1 MKTEKSSLTRFINST
16 VKSFRSF
23 RPLNKQTNSLINYND
38 YSFTIPEYLRH
49 VLTAVAA
56 DALVSYTFYQSRT
69 VFLAA
74 LPVCL
79 IYPFLIRKTLV
90 EKRRQQL
97 LDQFKEA
104 LSTLS
109 SFLSAGYS
117 TENAFRVSVPELKH
131 MYSEDDLNKPLE
143 EMLSDFAY
151 RSGLDDVSNFA
162 EIFIAAKK
170 NGGNLVQIIAHTS
183 GIIRD
188 KVQIM
193 EDIKTL
199 NASKQYEQKVMNL
212 IPFVIIIYMNLS
224 SPDFFRSLY
233 TQTLG
238 RLTMTVCLLLYCLAV
253 YLANRIMDIEV

>member
-1 MKTEKSSLTRFINST
+1 
-16 VKSFRSF
+16 
-23 RPLNKQTNSLINYND
+23 
-38 YSFTIPEYLRH
+38 
-49 VLTAVAA
+49 VAA

-117 TENAFRVSVPELKH
+117 TENAFRVSVTELKH
-131 MYSEDDLNKPLE
+131 MYSEDALIVREFEHFTKGMDLNKPLE

-238 RLTMTVCLLLYCLAV
+238 RITMTVCLLLYCLAV

>member
-1 MKTEKSSLTRFINST
+1 M
-16 VKSFRSF
+16 
-23 RPLNKQTNSLINYND
+23 
-38 YSFTIPEYLRH
+38 
-49 VLTAVAA
+49 AA
-56 DALVSYTFYQSRT
+56 DALVSYTFYQSKL

-90 EKRRQQL
+90 EKRRQLL

-117 TENAFRVSVPELKH
+117 TENAFRVSVQELKH
-131 MYSEDDLNKPLE
+131 MYSEDALIVREFVHFTKGMDLNKPLE
-143 EMLSDFAY
+143 DMLSDFAY

-224 SPDFFRSLY
+224 SPDFFMTLY

-238 RLTMTVCLLLYCLAV
+238 RVTMTVCLLLYCLAV